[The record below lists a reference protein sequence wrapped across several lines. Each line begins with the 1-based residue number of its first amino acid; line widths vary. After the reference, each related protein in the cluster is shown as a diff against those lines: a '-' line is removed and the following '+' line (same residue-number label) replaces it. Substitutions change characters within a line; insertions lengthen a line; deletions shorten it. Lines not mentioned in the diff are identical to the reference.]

1 MISKMNHCLP
11 AEFVP
16 FKVAPAMWNQFTE
29 SLQHQSEETDENAL
43 EESLR
48 NFLVAHT
55 VRILS

>member
-16 FKVAPAMWNQFTE
+16 LKVSLAMWNQFTE
-29 SLQHQSEETDENAL
+29 SLQHQSEETGENAL
-43 EESLR
+43 EESLSY
-48 NFLVAHT
+48 FLVART